1 MSAAVREDIERV
13 LAICFRGRS
22 SVSAAEMIRILTFD
36 MDWMND
42 ETATAVIASL
52 CSSGWLRD
60 KEGELSTTCELKG
73 ITAPLGWQ
81 PRPSRLLEKVAPPSL
96 EIEQDI
102 TTELIIEKPPVATH
116 ISNDPR
122 AKLERRLC
130 RHIAKSSGV
139 ERGEIERRAKRKT
152 FALKY
157 CTSWLALCLVAR
169 EQGLEMAD
177 IIASLSAI
185 RSA

>member
-1 MSAAVREDIERV
+1 MSDAAREDIERV

-22 SVSAAEMIRILTFD
+22 RVSAAEMIRILTFD
-36 MDWMND
+36 MDWMRD
-42 ETATAVIASL
+42 DTAADVIASL
-52 CSSGWLRD
+52 CSSGWLREQ
-60 KEGELSTTCELKG
+60 EGELTTQCELKG

-81 PRPSRLLEKVAPPSL
+81 PRPSRLLEKVSPPSL
-96 EIEQDI
+96 EIELGIPQ
-102 TTELIIEKPPVATH
+102 ELVIERPPVATH
-116 ISNDPR
+116 VSNDPR

-130 RHIAKSSGV
+130 SHIAKGSGV
-139 ERGEIERRAKRKT
+139 ERDEIERRAERKI

-185 RSA
+185 RTT

>member
-1 MSAAVREDIERV
+1 MSDAAREDIERV

-36 MDWMND
+36 MDWMRD
-42 ETATAVIASL
+42 DTAADVIASL
-52 CSSGWLRD
+52 CSSGWLREQ
-60 KEGELSTTCELKG
+60 EGELTTQCELKG
-73 ITAPLGWQ
+73 VTAPLGWQ
-81 PRPSRLLEKVAPPSL
+81 PRPSRLLEKVSPPSL
-96 EIEQDI
+96 EIELSIPQ
-102 TTELIIEKPPVATH
+102 ELVIERPPVATH
-116 ISNDPR
+116 VSNDPR

-130 RHIAKSSGV
+130 SHIAKGSGV
-139 ERGEIERRAKRKT
+139 ERGEIERRAERKI

-185 RSA
+185 RTT